1 MIRKALRQIGIVFE
15 KECLDNLRDRRSIL
29 SALISTLLTPSLLIA
44 LIVVM
49 GRTILADATQRKII
63 LPVEGAENAPSLV
76 QYLKQN
82 GVDVLAAPEDPESAV
97 QNGDF
102 DAILIIPANFPKN
115 FSTSQPA
122 PIQIIMDSSRQ
133 SAMATVDIL
142 GSLLN
147 QYGGLIGNLRL
158 LARGVNPSISQTLA
172 VVNIDV
178 ATPKSQVMIFLNMM
192 PFLLLLVIFTGGMYV
207 VIDTTAGER
216 ERNSLEPLL
225 INPIPRW
232 QFVLG
237 KYAAALPFVA
247 ATLGITLSA
256 YALGFNMIPMEE
268 YIGRRIS
275 LDISTIISIFLICLP
290 IILLATALQMVVA
303 TFTHSFKE
311 AQTYV
316 GLMAFV
322 PGLPGAFLAFI
333 PMKADLWKML
343 IPTFGQQLLINQI
356 LRGEAAS
363 ITNILVSETVTILCA
378 GLILFLAIK
387 LYEREQVLFGNK

>member
-1 MIRKALRQIGIVFE
+1 MMRKALAQIGIVFE
-15 KECLDNLRDRRSIL
+15 KESLDNLRDRRSIM
-29 SALISTLLTPSLLIA
+29 SALVSTLLTPSLLIA

-49 GRTILADATQRKII
+49 GKTILADASQRNIA
-63 LPVEGAENAPSLV
+63 LPVVGAENAPSLV
-76 QYLKQN
+76 QFLSQN
-82 GVDVLAAPEDPESAV
+82 GVDILPAPQDPESAV
-97 QNGDF
+97 QNGDY
-102 DAILIIPANFPKN
+102 DAILIIPPDFSTN
-115 FSTSQPA
+115 FSSSQPA
-122 PIQIIMDSSRQ
+122 PVQIIMDSSRQ
-133 SAMATVDIL
+133 SAMATVDVL
-142 GSLLN
+142 GTLLN
-147 QYGGLIGNLRL
+147 QYGGLISNLRL
-158 LARGVNPSISQTLA
+158 LARGVNPSITQTLS
-172 VVNIDV
+172 VVNIDT

-237 KYAAALPFVA
+237 KFSAAIPFVA
-247 ATLGITLSA
+247 GTLAVTLGA
-256 YALGFNMIPMEE
+256 YALGFNLVPMEE
-268 YIGRRIS
+268 YIGRRVG
-275 LDISTIISIFLICLP
+275 LDISTIVSIFVICLP

-343 IPTFGQQLLINQI
+343 IPTFGQQLLINQV
-356 LRGEAAS
+356 LRGEAVS
-363 ITNILVSETVTILCA
+363 ITNLLVSEAVTILSA